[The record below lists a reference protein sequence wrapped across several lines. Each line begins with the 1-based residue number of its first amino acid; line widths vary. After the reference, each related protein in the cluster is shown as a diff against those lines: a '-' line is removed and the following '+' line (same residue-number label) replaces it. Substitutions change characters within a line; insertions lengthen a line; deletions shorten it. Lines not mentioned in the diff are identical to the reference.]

1 MRTWMFCVACSI
13 SQVFKHLH
21 LLNISSSYFV
31 SNAFFSGLT
40 NIPSALLIFFEK
52 DDTSTITVK
61 QSFKTKLRS
70 YYHVVISI
78 LITDKALVSTS
89 DKSDSQYM
97 EIFREFR
104 TSLKAPYL
112 VSCWSNLRLFFCHVL
127 NVGWDHITLHIPFY
141 YYRWSDIFFSR
152 NSDGIVSI
160 TNAFEFMVFF
170 VRAEFGNPRPPSEP
184 RKFSSG
190 LLTLGRDLIN
200 L

>member
-52 DDTSTITVK
+52 DDTSAITVK

-78 LITDKALVSTS
+78 LITDNALVSTS

-104 TSLKAPYL
+104 TSWKAPYL

-141 YYRWSDIFFSR
+141 YYRWSDIFFL
-152 NSDGIVSI
+152 GIVMESFPLPMLLNSWFSLLEQNSAI
-160 TNAFEFMVFF
+160 PGPHPSRENF
-170 VRAEFGNPRPPSEP
+170 RPVC
-184 RKFSSG
+184 
-190 LLTLGRDLIN
+190 
-200 L
+200 